1 MKYEFELTEGI
12 YSLPSFMQE
21 ITKVGGNILELKV
34 DEPNLEKIFVSYLN
48 IKEEK

>member
-1 MKYEFELTEGI
+1 MLEIKNMAKEGKAV
-12 YSLPSFMQE
+12 L

-48 IKEEK
+48 IKEGK